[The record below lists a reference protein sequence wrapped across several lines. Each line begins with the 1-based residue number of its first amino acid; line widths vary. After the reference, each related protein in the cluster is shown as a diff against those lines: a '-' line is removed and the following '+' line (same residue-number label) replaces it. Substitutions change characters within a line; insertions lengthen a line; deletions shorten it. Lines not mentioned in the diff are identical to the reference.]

1 MSTLMHQRSL
11 WLALSLILLC
21 AQYAVAQTV
30 TGSISG
36 TVMDA
41 SGNAVAGAT
50 VRLINERTNDAR
62 VLTSNESGDF
72 RFAALLP
79 GTYTIKVEQKGFSS
93 FERRGNVLTASEHL
107 AVGELAMKVGELS
120 EVVTTVAEGT
130 PVQTESTEHS
140 ALLSSKQLELISQR
154 GRDVTTLLKILP
166 GVAYGGESETAGSG
180 FGSGIPQ
187 IQGGRNTQNTFNVD
201 GVRGNDLGSP
211 NVFSSTVNFDAIGEV
226 KVLLNGYQAEYA
238 SNSSASVN
246 IITKSGS
253 SQYHGGGYW
262 YKRHEMFNA
271 NNFFNNNTLFTSPLT
286 GKTTTV
292 PKPRYRYNTLGATFG
307 GPVWLPKV
315 GEKVKDKLFF
325 FYSYENQQTLNPQA
339 LRQVTVPTA
348 LERQG
353 DFSKSFTSLNSAGQP
368 APLFIRDPTKTG
380 NCSGAD
386 QTACFTGNVLPAGR
400 INRNGQALLNV
411 YPLPNA
417 TDLTITKGQYNYIFQ
432 ESIKVPKQQNLF
444 RVDYKPSE
452 KDSFYARGS
461 MWYAD
466 NQGIAVPA
474 GTANWGL
481 AGLHYTF
488 TDNGVLGN
496 WTRVITPR
504 LVNEASLGVRHS
516 VEKGPPLSDAELAK
530 LQAATYGYRL
540 GQFDPQINPLGL
552 IPTVSFNLIPNPA
565 AISYDG
571 RTPLRGADTLV
582 SFSDNI
588 SYTHGS
594 HSFKAGV
601 YAERARNYEGAT
613 STFAGAFSFTNDT
626 NNPLNTG
633 FPYAN
638 AVLGNFTQY
647 SESDTRPSGE
657 GRQSLLDFFVQDSWK
672 ATRRLSF
679 ELGVRFGWYNQWYQD
694 TKNAA
699 AFSLERYDRSR
710 APQFY
715 QPACAVAV
723 APTATCAS
731 ANRRARNPITGDLL
745 PAPLI
750 GALVPGAGNP
760 YNGMVVKG
768 DGDYPRGF
776 RNQEPIQAQPR
787 FGFSWDVTGS
797 GKTALR
803 GSFGSFAQTRISAN
817 AIWNDVSRNPPI
829 TNTPRIFY
837 GNMDTLLQSKG
848 TLFPSGVAGFDRDS
862 PTPVTYYYSLG
873 IQRDVGFGAVVD
885 VAYVGSQSRHLQQ
898 ARNIN
903 QIPYGVNFT
912 RAAQDPTRFPGGVV
926 PNCDTTINLSFKE
939 AGLCFDGSKAL
950 PADFLRPYSGYGAIT
965 YYEMGGLSNYNA
977 LQVAVNRRFTRG
989 LQFGVAYTFSKT
1001 MDYTDGDR
1009 DVLANYRPLR
1019 AWQYGLAG
1027 FDQTHVMVIN
1037 YTYDLPRATRLWG
1050 NKVVKAVFDDWQL
1063 SGITAFA
1070 SGTPSG
1076 VTLNTT
1082 GTTDTTVL
1090 TGGGDGARVLL
1101 VGNPTLSSDGRKPA
1115 PLGNGLVGAPQWI
1128 DPAAFA
1134 LPAKGDFGTAPK
1146 AVFRGPGVNNW
1157 DISLFKKIPIKS
1169 ETRYLQFR
1177 WEIYNVF
1184 NHTQFSGV
1192 NTTARFDDSATT
1204 TAKSATF
1211 GQQVNTAFGQVNA
1224 ARPARVM
1231 QGSLRL
1237 TF

>member
-1 MSTLMHQRSL
+1 MYTLKHQWPL
-11 WLALSLILLC
+11 WLALSLMLLG
-21 AQYAVAQTV
+21 AQYAIAQTV

-36 TVMDA
+36 TVVDA
-41 SGNAVAGAT
+41 SGNALAGAT

-62 VLTSNESGDF
+62 VLTTNESGDF
-72 RFAALLP
+72 RFTAALP

-93 FERRGNVLTASEHL
+93 FERRGNVLTANEHL

-120 EVVTTVAEGT
+120 ETVTTVAEGT

-140 ALLSSKQLELISQR
+140 ALISSKQLELVSQR

-211 NVFSSTVNFDAIGEV
+211 STFSSTVNFDAIGEV

-253 SQYHGGGYW
+253 SQYHGSGYW
-262 YKRHEMFNA
+262 YKRHEMLNA

-286 GKTTTV
+286 GQTTTV

-315 GEKVKDKLFF
+315 SKKVKDKLFF

-368 APLFIRDPTKTG
+368 VPLFIRDPAKSG
-380 NCSGAD
+380 NCSAAD
-386 QTACFTGNVLPAGR
+386 RTACFPGNVIPANQ
-400 INRNGQALLNV
+400 INKNGQALLNV
-411 YPLPNA
+411 FPLPNA

-432 ESIKVPKQQNLF
+432 ESIKVPKEQNLF
-444 RVDYKPSE
+444 RVDYKPSA
-452 KDSFYARGS
+452 KDSFYVRGS

-488 TDNGVLGN
+488 TDNGILGN

-530 LQAATYGYRL
+530 LQAATYGYTL
-540 GQFDPQINPLGL
+540 GQFNPQINPLGF
-552 IPTVSFNLIPNPA
+552 IPTVSFSNPIPSSA

-571 RTPLRGADTLV
+571 RTPLRGADTLM
-582 SFSDNI
+582 SFSDNV
-588 SYTHGS
+588 SYTLGS

-613 STFAGAFSFTNDT
+613 STFAGAFTFTNDA
-626 NNPLNTG
+626 NNPLYTG

-638 AVLGNFTQY
+638 AVLGDFTQY

-657 GRQSLLDFFVQDSWK
+657 GRQSLFDFFVQDSWK
-672 ATRRLSF
+672 ATRRLSL
-679 ELGVRFGWYNQWYQD
+679 EIGMRFGWYNQWYQD

-699 AFSLERYDRSR
+699 AFSLERYNPSR

-715 QPACAVAV
+715 QPACAAAV

-731 ANRRARNPITGDLL
+731 ANRRARNPITGVLL

-750 GALVPGAGNP
+750 GALVPGTGDP

-768 DGDYPRGF
+768 DSNYPRSF
-776 RNQEPIQAQPR
+776 RNQEPIQVQPR
-787 FGFSWDVTGS
+787 FGFSWDITGS

-803 GSFGSFAQTRISAN
+803 GSFGAFAQTRISAN

-837 GNMDTLLQSKG
+837 VNMDSLLSSNG

-862 PTPVTYYYSLG
+862 PTPVTYNYSLG
-873 IQRDVGFGAVVD
+873 IQRDIGFGAVVD

-912 RAAQDPTRFPGGVV
+912 KAGQDPTRFPGGVV
-926 PNCDTTINLSFKE
+926 PDCDATISRPYKD

-950 PADFLRPYSGYGAIT
+950 PSDFLRPYPGYGSIT
-965 YYEMGGLSNYNA
+965 YYENGGLSNYNA

-989 LQFGVAYTFSKT
+989 LQFGVAYTYSKT

-1009 DVLANYRPLR
+1009 DVLATYQPQRIWNYGP
-1019 AWQYGLAG
+1019 AG
-1027 FDQTHVMVIN
+1027 FDQTHVLVIN
-1037 YTYDLPRATRLWG
+1037 YTYDLPRATRLWD
-1050 NKVVKAVFDDWQL
+1050 NKVVKAVFNDWQL

-1070 SGTPSG
+1070 SGAPSG
-1076 VTLNTT
+1076 VSFSTT
-1082 GTTDTTVL
+1082 NSFDI
-1090 TGGGDGARVLL
+1090 TGGGDGSRL
-1101 VGNPTLSSDGRKPA
+1101 VMVGDPTLDNSDRKPVT
-1115 PLGNGLVGAPQWI
+1115 LSNGLTGPPQWI
-1128 DPAAFA
+1128 NSAAFA
-1134 LPAKGDFGTAPK
+1134 LPSKGSFGNAPK
-1146 AVFRGPGVNNW
+1146 DVFRLPGTNNW
-1157 DISLFKKIPIKS
+1157 DISLFKKIPLKS

-1192 NTTARFDDSATT
+1192 NTSARFDDNPA
-1204 TAKSATF
+1204 SATF
-1211 GQQVNTAFGQVNA
+1211 MQQVNTAFGQVNA
-1224 ARPARVM
+1224 ARSARVM